1 MLLFLQIERKVQICM
16 KKSLAICFS
25 VLMLVATSCLDGVEE
40 VTLSPYAVLKSFSIG
55 DITSEYPA
63 FTSEGLDTTE
73 TKTVLGSSY
82 VFSINQQTGEV
93 FNADSLPYGTE
104 VDSVMINMQLSGY
117 AQIYV
122 DSTDSYEGFLTTD
135 LIDFTTPRKFRITSA
150 DSEYHRDYTVSV
162 NVHQVEPEM
171 MKWSDEYLSDN
182 VLVPLRALEFDG
194 KMCLF
199 GKKDTELLLAT
210 TVMFGAPSW
219 VCEAIT
225 GLPETVDFSTVHCFS
240 GALYVVAGDGL
251 YTSLD
256 GKVWSLCYGGSG
268 LIAIVGASDDEGR
281 MWVASDSGLLT
292 TVDGVS
298 FESAG
303 EVPAGFPLYG
313 VSTASY
319 AMTHN
324 RNIVRYVVVGY
335 SDKEKSG
342 KATVWS
348 KLSTEAVWVRYE
360 NENNVYSCPSLKDL
374 TVFRYDGFLYAV
386 GGAGVA
392 QGEDVDAFDSF
403 YISRDNGITWKA
415 PKGFYQRIPSSLKGC
430 DEPFVVTAGSDNV
443 VWIICAGEQLA
454 VRKGMINRLGF
465 KK

>member
-25 VLMLVATSCLDGVEE
+25 VLMLVATSCFDGVEE
-40 VTLSPYAVLKSFSIG
+40 VALSPYAVLKSFSIG

-73 TKTVLGSSY
+73 TRTVLGSSY

-104 VDSVMINMQLSGY
+104 VDSIMIDMQLSGY

-122 DSTDSYEGFLTTD
+122 DSTDSFEGFLTD
-135 LIDFTTPRKFRITSA
+135 EFIDFTTPRKFRITST
-150 DSEYHRDYTVSV
+150 DSEYYRDYTVSV

-171 MKWSDEYLSDN
+171 MMWSDEYLSDDA
-182 VLVPLRALEFDG
+182 LVPLRALEFNG

-199 GKKDTELLLAT
+199 GKKDEGFVLAT
-210 TVMFGAPSW
+210 TGMQGAPSW
-219 VCEAIT
+219 QCEAIT
-225 GLPETVDFSTVHCFS
+225 GLPETADLATAHSFS
-240 GALYVVAGDGL
+240 GALYVIAGDGL
-251 YTSLD
+251 YTSLN
-256 GKVWSLCYGGSG
+256 GKEWTLCYGGSG
-268 LIAIVGASDDEGR
+268 LVAIVGVSDDEGV
-281 MWVASDSGLLT
+281 MWVAADNGLLT
-292 TVDGVS
+292 TVDGVA

-313 VSTASY
+313 VSTASC
-319 AMTHN
+319 AMKHN
-324 RNIVRYVVVGY
+324 KNIVRYVVVGY
-335 SDKEKSG
+335 PDKDKRG
-342 KATVWS
+342 KTTVWS
-348 KLSTEAVWVRYE
+348 KLSTETAWVKYE
-360 NENNVYSCPSLKDL
+360 NENNVYSCPSLEGL
-374 TVFRYDGFLYAV
+374 TVFGYDGFLYAV

-392 QGEDVDAFDSF
+392 QGKDVEAFESF

-430 DEPFVVTAGSDNV
+430 DEPFVVTVGSDNV